1 MSACCTTQTRSA
13 PPCAMPPAETV
24 PAPRSSPSPPAVAC
38 PDPIQAPDPAGRP
51 HRTRRQQMHGQSRPQ
66 HRLAPSESPATPLEA
81 TTPENTELLLRA
93 SKGDPGAW
101 KDILRRYTGVV
112 SGKVRTFGLQE
123 ADARDAVQMTWLRL
137 AENIHRIQHPE
148 RLSGWLA
155 TTAARECLR
164 ILHQRQRNPT
174 LTDAVVDN
182 LADPAPGP
190 EQHVVD
196 AETTQTLHM
205 LVAELPPRRRKL
217 LRALF
222 TDHPPSYAELSRA
235 TGIPL
240 GSIGPTR
247 NRALHQLRQMLEAP
261 QLAHHQSP
269 GDEAAADHCR
279 LRSPGHPANVL
290 E

>member
-1 MSACCTTQTRSA
+1 MSACCTTQTRPA

-38 PDPIQAPDPAGRP
+38 PDQLQAPDPAGRP
-51 HRTRRQQMHGQSRPQ
+51 HRAQGQQRQGQSCPQ
-66 HRLAPSESPATPLEA
+66 QRLAPSASPPFPGHVAATLE
-81 TTPENTELLLRA
+81 TVELLLRA
-93 SKGDPGAW
+93 GKGDPGAW
-101 KDILRRYTGVV
+101 EEILRRYNGVV
-112 SGKVRTFGLQE
+112 SRKVRGFGLQE
-123 ADARDAVQMTWLRL
+123 ADARDAVQMIWLRL
-137 AENIHRIQHPE
+137 AENIPRIQHPE
-148 RLSGWLA
+148 RLGGWLA

-164 ILHQRQRNPT
+164 LLHQGQRTPT

-190 EQHVVD
+190 EQRVVD
-196 AETTQTLHM
+196 AETTRTLRM

-222 TDHPPSYAELSRA
+222 SDHPPSYAELSRA

-247 NRALHQLRQMLEAP
+247 NRALHQLRQMLEDH
-261 QLAHHQSP
+261 QLAP
-269 GDEAAADHCR
+269 PPAAR
-279 LRSPGHPANVL
+279 R
-290 E
+290 